1 LPHQAP
7 KHRASRPASST
18 AIQTVAYGASLPPS
32 GSTAY
37 SSYFASHQLDAVD
50 MGESG
55 SQIVAECVGITK
67 NASAPK
73 LFDNMSARLS

>member
-1 LPHQAP
+1 
-7 KHRASRPASST
+7 
-18 AIQTVAYGASLPPS
+18 
-32 GSTAY
+32 
-37 SSYFASHQLDAVD
+37 